1 MTRNDTMDTIIEKTE
16 IFPSVLVIYPSG
28 YTEFLETDVN
38 PVPLNELGA
47 LIDAEELVS
56 VHFSDALG
64 QITKECGLTKN
75 VVMYVDK
82 DAMIK
87 NLEDNPVATMLYNC
101 DCEIRGSV
109 IIALEDA
116 EYITYAFDMEEDIES
131 VFEAIDEL
139 TGLLRREMDDDGRF
153 DAWA

>member
-1 MTRNDTMDTIIEKTE
+1 MDTIVEKTE
-16 IFPSVLVIYPSG
+16 IFPTVLVIYPSG

-38 PVPLNELGA
+38 PVPLHELGT
-47 LIDAEELVS
+47 LIDADELAAVN
-56 VHFSDALG
+56 FSDVLG
-64 QITKECGLTKN
+64 QIAKGCGLTKN
-75 VVMYVDK
+75 LVMYIDK

-87 NLEDNPVATMLYNC
+87 NLEYNPVATILYNC

-109 IIALEDA
+109 IIALQDA
-116 EYITYAFDMEEDIES
+116 EGNACAFDMEEDIEN
-131 VFEAIDEL
+131 VFEMIDEL

>member
-1 MTRNDTMDTIIEKTE
+1 MIRNDTMDTIIEKTE
-16 IFPSVLVIYPSG
+16 IFPTVLVIYPSG

-64 QITKECGLTKN
+64 QITKECGFTKN

-109 IIALEDA
+109 IIALEDE
-116 EYITYAFDMEEDIES
+116 EYITYAFDTEEDIEN
-131 VFEAIDEL
+131 VFETIDEL